1 MAVVLGMD
9 VKARQGTNPPSEE
22 EEGDRTRRCPEY
34 QRGPRRME
42 GTTLGDCERTR
53 SIRVLAQGH
62 SMGGSSLIVGLT
74 RLTISDAVFDLVI
87 SLTFLTS

>member
-9 VKARQGTNPPSEE
+9 VKAKASGE

-53 SIRVLAQGH
+53 SIRVLAPGH

-74 RLTISDAVFDLVI
+74 NHWFCFRSCDLSYLFDEL
-87 SLTFLTS
+87 SRGG